1 MKCFDFIPPL
11 FGLAPCGVCHAP
23 RITERAVRSYRTFS
37 PLPRPKPWRYILC
50 GTFRLTDLNPQSRT
64 LSGTLLFEVRT
75 FLSPLRAAQN
85 IWRSQ
90 RDSDHPIQHQLNT
103 IIRRR
108 GMNFSYHPAKQ
119 HDYPNTPKGPK
130 GTRVKKSYFGCFNT
144 VFFNTV
150 FFSTSPLGPTAHVAL
165 IPATTAFTFSPD
177 SFFHSPALLQIPL
190 IPAATISSW

>member
-1 MKCFDFIPPL
+1 MRIACALPIPSL

-37 PLPRPKPWRYILC
+37 PLPRPKPRRYILC

-108 GMNFSYHPAKQ
+108 GMNFSYHPATTDSPTTDLREHELKN
-119 HDYPNTPKGPK
+119 PTSVVSAP
-130 GTRVKKSYFGCFNT
+130 
-144 VFFNTV
+144 
-150 FFSTSPLGPTAHVAL
+150 FFSA
-165 IPATTAFTFSPD
+165 
-177 SFFHSPALLQIPL
+177 PAL
-190 IPAATISSW
+190 